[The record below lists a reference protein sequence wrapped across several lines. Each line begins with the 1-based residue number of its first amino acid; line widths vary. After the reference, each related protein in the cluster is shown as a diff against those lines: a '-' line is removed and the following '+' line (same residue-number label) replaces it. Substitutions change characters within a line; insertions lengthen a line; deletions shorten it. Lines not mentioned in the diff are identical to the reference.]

1 MKRLVCACAAL
12 ALLGAC
18 EMKTGKDEEQAEARS
33 GVQAEA
39 IDAPAAGK
47 AEEGR
52 FSIKG
57 PGFDMKINIPDEMAR
72 QASSDGDNDMLYPN
86 ASISG
91 MHVEAHQGE
100 GAQRKSGV
108 EIRFT
113 STDAPDRVAAWY
125 RDPARAP
132 GFAVRSATKED
143 DAIVI
148 SGSEKGDG
156 DPFTV
161 RLSPSGGGG
170 TDGRLTLSDR
180 AG

>member
-1 MKRLVCACAAL
+1 MTRLLCACAAL

-18 EMKTGKDEEQAEARS
+18 DTNAGKDEERREPGGEAEA
-33 GVQAEA
+33 QT
-39 IDAPAAGK
+39 DAPAAGK

-57 PGFDMKINIPDEMAR
+57 PGFDMKINIPEEVAR
-72 QASSDGDNDMLYPN
+72 NGSSDGGNDMLYPG

-91 MHVEAHQGE
+91 MHVEARPSQGS
-100 GAQRKSGV
+100 QPNSGV

-113 STDAPDRVAAWY
+113 SPDAPDRVSAWY
-125 RDPARAP
+125 RDPARAS
-132 GFAVRSATKED
+132 GFAVKSVAREGE
-143 DAIVI
+143 AIII

-156 DPFTV
+156 DPFRV
-161 RLSPSGGGG
+161 RLIPRSGGG

-180 AG
+180 G